1 MDFEVLAVVFIE
13 VNIKINHVSSGTI
26 KLPLKTPSISE
37 RKEYF
42 EFNLSSPT

>member
-1 MDFEVLAVVFIE
+1 MDFEVLAVVFTE
-13 VNIKINHVSSGTI
+13 VNIKINYISSGTI

-42 EFNLSSPT
+42 EFNLSSTI

>member
-13 VNIKINHVSSGTI
+13 VNIKINYISSGTI
-26 KLPLKTPSISE
+26 KLPLKTPSISK

-42 EFNLSSPT
+42 EFNLSSTI